1 MPPTTPFPLANLPA
15 DLFTAPIPDPV
26 DHAQIAK
33 NSLTRL
39 LENDLSV
46 VATAHAH
53 WRDMLALSSTLRT
66 FNSSAAFK
74 TAWKDLTSLH
84 KPGNFDFKERSS
96 SVVRIGPIAMITA
109 EFYFVNGLEPSGV
122 TAQPSQGI
130 NGQINQIKDTIDLS
144 VFSLFG
150 VWILRGR
157 GPLVTSGRCHGY
169 LKIAPEIPEGAQEN
183 GARAFEYKIFSL
195 STILESVDGYG
206 DPDVFPSHISTG
218 PTPRVNGT
226 SNGTLRGLSQSQHSS
241 TNTNDAPNGG
251 SFDALV
257 VGLGPSGLSTIARLT
272 ALGLNAIACDKI
284 PELGLNWTERYN
296 SLKLH
301 TPKMQNSLPF
311 NFKPPKDA
319 PYYLTANDLR
329 RYYQS
334 FVEEYKLNDR
344 LWLLTSVKHASY
356 DKSTSSWTVILTQSG
371 QERVVST
378 RHLVFCLGMTGRT
391 PKQPSLPGRDKY
403 PGTVIHAVDYVN
415 SHNWAGKR
423 GIVIGTANTGHDIAE
438 DMVNAGMHV
447 TMYTTNTSM

>member
-15 DLFTAPIPDPV
+15 DLFTAPIADPV

-39 LENDLSV
+39 VENDLSV

-109 EFYFVNGLEPSGV
+109 EFYFVNGLEPSG
-122 TAQPSQGI
+122 
-130 NGQINQIKDTIDLS
+130 
-144 VFSLFG
+144 
-150 VWILRGR
+150 
-157 GPLVTSGRCHGY
+157 RCHGY

-183 GARAFEYKIFSL
+183 GTRAFEYKIFSL

-272 ALGLNAIACDKI
+272 ALGLNVIACDKI

-301 TPKMQNSLPF
+301 TPKMQS
-311 NFKPPKDA
+311 K
-319 PYYLTANDLR
+319 R
-329 RYYQS
+329 RK
-334 FVEEYKLNDR
+334 ER
-344 LWLLTSVKHASY
+344 LLTSKHILMAARLVAIQFQATKGCSVLSY
-356 DKSTSSWTVILTQSG
+356 R
-371 QERVVST
+371 ER
-378 RHLVFCLGMTGRT
+378 
-391 PKQPSLPGRDKY
+391 P
-403 PGTVIHAVDYVN
+403 
-415 SHNWAGKR
+415 
-423 GIVIGTANTGHDIAE
+423 
-438 DMVNAGMHV
+438 
-447 TMYTTNTSM
+447 